1 MKKKVKILCAMSG
14 GVDSSVA
21 AALLKKQDFDV
32 VGVFMRF
39 WHETDDKGGFN
50 RCCSPDSETRAR
62 LVAKIIGIP
71 FYVFNFEK
79 EFKKRIVDKF
89 LKGYKEGITPNPCVE
104 CNKEIKFGLLL
115 EKAIKLDADFIAT
128 GHYARLRQ
136 GRLYK
141 GKDKTKDQSYFL
153 WQLKQEQLRR
163 VLFPVGG
170 MTKPEVRSLAE
181 KFKLP
186 FKKIPESM
194 EICFVPN
201 KLEDFLKKYIKPKP
215 GPIYL
220 TPDVKRRKHRVL
232 LGRHHGLPL
241 YTIGQRK
248 GIELSGGPYY
258 VVGKD
263 QKKNA
268 LIVASILKDSALW
281 NKTLLAKNVNWIS
294 GKVPKLPL
302 RVMAQIRY
310 HHPSVPAVITKLN
323 TTHYKLT
330 FTKLQRA
337 VTPGQSVVFY
347 KDQELLGGGIIC

>member
-1 MKKKVKILCAMSG
+1 MAKKNKKVVIAMSG

-21 AALLKKQDFDV
+21 AALLKKQGLDV

-62 LVAKIIGIP
+62 MVAKIIGIP

-89 LKGYKEGITPNPCVE
+89 LKGYKEGITPNPCVV

-115 EKAIKLDADFIAT
+115 EKAMSLGATYVAT
-128 GHYARLRQ
+128 GHYARVKEGKLF
-136 GRLYK
+136 K
-141 GKDKTKDQSYFL
+141 GSDAEKDQSYFL
-153 WQLKQEQLRR
+153 WQLGQKQLKR
-163 VLFPVGG
+163 VLFPVGN
-170 MTKPEVRSLAE
+170 MTKPETRKLAE

-194 EICFVPN
+194 EICFVPD
-201 KLEDFLKKYIKPKP
+201 KLEDFLKKYIKPKS
-215 GPIYL
+215 GPIKCL
-220 TPDVKRRKHRVL
+220 LPGSKHYKVL
-232 LGRHHGLPL
+232 GEHQGLFL

-263 QKKNA
+263 IKKNA

-281 NKTLLAKNVNWIS
+281 SKTLIAKNVNWIS
-294 GKVPKLPL
+294 GKIPKLPL
-302 RVMAQIRY
+302 KISAQIRY
-310 HHPSVPAVITKLN
+310 HHPLVPAIITKLN

-330 FTKLQRA
+330 FAKPQRA

-347 KDQELLGGGIIC
+347 KGQELLGGGIIV